1 MNLSPRKAKTVSV
14 VAFVLS
20 LFFFIFTLVLGAF
33 SATLSMYLLS
43 WQILAGVLVWGVLI
57 AQFYQRTLAEQ
68 EKLDAGQLSKA
79 ADEGTIFSGG
89 ADRMAMMAVAQKRLT
104 FLEKWV
110 VPVSAVLIGIYQVV
124 MGLLLFQGK
133 VLKDTPEWSNPK
145 NLLLSA
151 VLMATVSFIAFLFSR
166 YATGDRKSVV

>member
-14 VAFVLS
+14 IAFVLS
-20 LFFFIFTLVLGAF
+20 LFYLIFTLVLGAF

-110 VPVSAVLIGIYQVV
+110 NLSGRDGLVVVSGESAQRYPRMVKSQKSIAKCGSDGDGFVYRFLIQS
-124 MGLLLFQGK
+124 LCNRN
-133 VLKDTPEWSNPK
+133 E
-145 NLLLSA
+145 
-151 VLMATVSFIAFLFSR
+151 R
-166 YATGDRKSVV
+166 

>member
-14 VAFVLS
+14 IAFVLS

-68 EKLDAGQLSKA
+68 EKTSTQP
-79 ADEGTIFSGG
+79 
-89 ADRMAMMAVAQKRLT
+89 R
-104 FLEKWV
+104 
-110 VPVSAVLIGIYQVV
+110 
-124 MGLLLFQGK
+124 
-133 VLKDTPEWSNPK
+133 
-145 NLLLSA
+145 
-151 VLMATVSFIAFLFSR
+151 
-166 YATGDRKSVV
+166 SVGCCS